1 MSDHIIVI
9 VGDNKE
15 EKARKYL
22 LHSLAESGLSMAKCV
37 MPKKEVDTTNN
48 VSGTFV
54 ERVSS
59 VSRSTFIQL
68 SLP

>member
-1 MSDHIIVI
+1 MVTA
-9 VGDNKE
+9 GDNEE
-15 EKARKYL
+15 EKTRKYL
-22 LHSLAESGLSMAKCV
+22 LHSLAESGLSIAECV
-37 MPKKEVDTTNN
+37 IPKKEVDTTNN